1 MNASRT
7 SSEKPDTKRR
17 ACLPRKRNGP
27 RQKLKRR
34 RRGNSEEVGVL
45 EAAWVLLLVF

>member
-7 SSEKPDTKRR
+7 SSEKLDTKRR

-27 RQKLKRR
+27 KLKLKRGR
-34 RRGNSEEVGVL
+34 QGNLEELGAL